1 MGGRGGSTWKGPDP
15 RTEALRSGPG
25 ICGTHQELKR
35 LKLMVQRGRGL
46 VSRGL
51 AGVSS
56 RGCLYSSAPVSDI
69 CGAPSVR
76 QGHLPLGGS
85 SQVGK
90 TDRVPRPEELM
101 YVVDVKSERS

>member
-1 MGGRGGSTWKGPDP
+1 M
-15 RTEALRSGPG
+15 
-25 ICGTHQELKR
+25 
-35 LKLMVQRGRGL
+35 
-46 VSRGL
+46 
-51 AGVSS
+51 
-56 RGCLYSSAPVSDI
+56 
-69 CGAPSVR
+69 R